1 MQLHFPTINCAAN
14 RNQQLKK
21 HSGIQLKSVL
31 DLIQGPLQGSFQ
43 WHLFIIK
50 KSRFLVISFLTI
62 NPTIIYLFCM
72 FGAIYFKCKHMCK
85 SGFMQEKIQ
94 TYRTNN
100 FVIFISIVILI
111 SLFSATRSVAQ
122 GNLLI
127 TPRRVVFDGQKR
139 TQDFNLA
146 NTGLDTA
153 KYNISVTNYRM
164 REDGTFEEI
173 TTPDAGQNFADKNLR
188 FFPRSVTLAPSEAQV
203 VKMQVTKADQLTPG
217 EYRSHV
223 YFRAV
228 PKQSALG
235 TEEIR
240 KDSTSIGVKLIPIF
254 GITIPVIIRVGES
267 TTKVTLTDLKLEIIN
282 DTIPRLQFAF
292 NRTGN
297 MSVYGDILVE
307 HISPATVITQV
318 GTVRGI
324 AVYTPNSV
332 RRFQMELDKNAKVD
346 FHSGNIKITYSSQ
359 SDTKA
364 EKFAEAVLPLH

>member
-1 MQLHFPTINCAAN
+1 
-14 RNQQLKK
+14 
-21 HSGIQLKSVL
+21 
-31 DLIQGPLQGSFQ
+31 
-43 WHLFIIK
+43 
-50 KSRFLVISFLTI
+50 
-62 NPTIIYLFCM
+62 
-72 FGAIYFKCKHMCK
+72 MCK
-85 SGFMQEKIQ
+85 SGFMQEKL
-94 TYRTNN
+94 RAFKTNN

-111 SLFSATRSVAQ
+111 SIISSAQVVAQ

-127 TPRRVVFDGQKR
+127 TPRRVVFEGQKR

-164 REDGTFEEI
+164 REDGSFEEI

-188 FFPRSVTLAPSEAQV
+188 FFPRTVTLAPNEAQV

-217 EYRSHV
+217 EYRSHI

-228 PKQSALG
+228 PKQTALG
-235 TEEIR
+235 TEEVK
-240 KDSTSIGVKLIPIF
+240 KDSTAIGVRLIPIF

-267 TTKVTLTDLKLEIIN
+267 TTKVNLTDVKLEIIN
-282 DTIPRLQFAF
+282 DTIPRLQFTF

-307 HISPATVITQV
+307 HISPKTIITQV

-332 RRFQMELDKNAKVD
+332 RRFQMELDTKAKVD
-346 FHSGNIKITYSSQ
+346 FRSGNLKITYTSQ
-359 SDTKA
+359 SDTKT
-364 EKFAEAVLPLH
+364 EKYAEAVLPLH

>member
-1 MQLHFPTINCAAN
+1 
-14 RNQQLKK
+14 
-21 HSGIQLKSVL
+21 
-31 DLIQGPLQGSFQ
+31 
-43 WHLFIIK
+43 
-50 KSRFLVISFLTI
+50 
-62 NPTIIYLFCM
+62 
-72 FGAIYFKCKHMCK
+72 MCK
-85 SGFMQEKIQ
+85 SGFMQGKSRSG
-94 TYRTNN
+94 RTHQY
-100 FVIFISIVILI
+100 ILLMAGLVILSI
-111 SLFSATRSVAQ
+111 ITSTRAIAQ

-127 TPRRVVFDGQKR
+127 TPRRVVFEGKKR

-146 NTGLDTA
+146 NTGIDTA
-153 KYNISVTNYRM
+153 KYNVSVINYRM
-164 REDGTFEEI
+164 REDGSVEEI
-173 TTPDAGQNFADKNLR
+173 TTPDAGQNFADKFLR
-188 FFPRSVTLAPSEAQV
+188 FFPRTVTLAPHEAQV

>member
-1 MQLHFPTINCAAN
+1 
-14 RNQQLKK
+14 
-21 HSGIQLKSVL
+21 
-31 DLIQGPLQGSFQ
+31 
-43 WHLFIIK
+43 
-50 KSRFLVISFLTI
+50 
-62 NPTIIYLFCM
+62 
-72 FGAIYFKCKHMCK
+72 
-85 SGFMQEKIQ
+85 MQEKL
-94 TYRTNN
+94 RAFKTNN

-111 SLFSATRSVAQ
+111 SIISSAQVVAQ

-127 TPRRVVFDGQKR
+127 TPRRVVFEGQKR

-164 REDGTFEEI
+164 REDGSFEEI

-188 FFPRSVTLAPSEAQV
+188 FFPRTVTLAPNEAQV

-217 EYRSHV
+217 EYRSHI

-228 PKQSALG
+228 PKQTALG
-235 TEEIR
+235 TEEVK
-240 KDSTSIGVKLIPIF
+240 KDSTAIGVRLIPIF

-267 TTKVTLTDLKLEIIN
+267 TTKVNLTDVKLEIIN
-282 DTIPRLQFAF
+282 DTIPRLQFTF

-307 HISPATVITQV
+307 HISPKTIITQV

-332 RRFQMELDKNAKVD
+332 RRFQMELDTKAKVD
-346 FHSGNIKITYSSQ
+346 FRSGNLKITYTSQ
-359 SDTKA
+359 SDTKT
-364 EKFAEAVLPLH
+364 EKYAEAVLPLH